1 MVKILVARKLTG
13 LFPVDETGEV
23 VIRKFTPGEVVSI
36 DVKRPRNVAFH
47 RKFFAMLNIIL
58 QNQDAFKSIDDLLEL
73 TKLRTG
79 HCHTVLTKAGEVKI
93 TDSIS
98 FAAMDQD
105 AFNAFY
111 QRACAWVCSEVIPGL
126 SQQDLDEEV
135 QAQLQDFGAPEG

>member
-1 MVKILVARKLTG
+1 MVKILVARKLHG
-13 LFPVDETGEV
+13 LYPVDESGEA
-23 VIRKFTPGEVVSI
+23 VIRKFASGEVVSI
-36 DVKRPRNVAFH
+36 NVTRPRNVAFH

-105 AFNAFY
+105 AFNDFY
-111 QRACAWVCSEVIPGL
+111 QRACAWVCEEVIPGL
-126 SQQDLDEEV
+126 SQQDLDAEV
-135 QAQLQDFGAPEG
+135 AAQLQDFGAPEG

>member
-47 RKFFAMLNIIL
+47 RKFFAMLHIIL
-58 QNQDAFKSIDDLLEL
+58 QNQDAYKSVDDLLEVCN
-73 TKLRTG
+73 LRTG
-79 HCHTVLTKAGEVKI
+79 HCHTVLTKDGEVKI

-105 AFNAFY
+105 AFNNFY
-111 QRACAWVCSEVIPGL
+111 NRACAWVCSEVIPGL
-126 SQQDLDEEV
+126 SQQDLDAEV
-135 QAQLQDFGAPEG
+135 AAQLQDFGAPEG

>member
-23 VIRKFTPGEVVSI
+23 VIRKFSMGEIVSI

-47 RKFFAMLNIIL
+47 RKFFAMLHIIL

-105 AFNAFY
+105 SFNDFY
-111 QRACAWVCSEVIPGL
+111 NRAVLWVIDEVIPGL
-126 SQQDLDEEV
+126 TRQDLDDEV
-135 QAQLQDFGAPEG
+135 AAQLLAFGAPEG